1 MKIKLLINNNFLIS
15 FIYSTSNFPIKII
28 LLFSELY
35 YNQILLSNFVN
46 KSFLLIYNIINRL
59 TIKNNIFSCK
69 KRGKLLRLKKIY
81 FFINASISEISL
93 IIDFDKF
100 SHPFSVTKTSS
111 SILIPIFSSGIY
123 NPGSLEI
130 TLPALSGV

>member
-1 MKIKLLINNNFLIS
+1 MVSLKVLYILFFLGSIIPLGPIPMHDVNVNTMKIKLLINNNFLIS

-59 TIKNNIFSCK
+59 TIKK
-69 KRGKLLRLKKIY
+69 
-81 FFINASISEISL
+81 
-93 IIDFDKF
+93 
-100 SHPFSVTKTSS
+100 
-111 SILIPIFSSGIY
+111 
-123 NPGSLEI
+123 
-130 TLPALSGV
+130 